1 MDLIVVRI
9 HYIHDNGKVLVKY
22 IKRINHITNRV
33 KKSIIFVQKYIHEHF
48 LNFLIR
54 LVSF

>member
-22 IKRINHITNRV
+22 IKRINHITSKV